1 MTILSTT
8 MAHPSISS
16 DVLCKTTTLEAANA
30 ASSPVFPIL
39 REDDVTSSLA
49 NSIGLTSLSSSNGS
63 CYTLAIELLKNSA
76 HIPNTLG
83 SPGTLMI
90 IPQSLGKNDHQY
102 EAIVVNRQGEPSVY
116 NLKRFVSGWMIGNQT
131 TVYKTFADVT
141 TQLLS
146 GMEDLIGNSHGIPF
160 FTSSQIQAVLLK
172 LSQKEPGTY
181 VVFSHEP
188 LKEHVIDGLNV
199 SAMKR
204 NIIAWV
210 NQEGNLEH
218 AHFHFDPSKIFWL
231 NGGPQLS
238 QETEVLKDKT
248 LQGLIEAKIENSL
261 QKKGWAKALKLDA

>member
-30 ASSPVFPIL
+30 ASSAVFPIL

-49 NSIGLTSLSSSNGS
+49 NAIGSTHLSTSSGS
-63 CYTLAIELLKNSA
+63 CFTHAIELLKNSA
-76 HIPNTLG
+76 HIANTLG
-83 SPGTLMI
+83 SPGTMMI
-90 IPQSLGKNDHQY
+90 IPQSLGKDDHQY

-116 NLKRFVSGWMIGNQT
+116 TLKRFVSGWMIGKQL

-141 TQLLS
+141 AHLLA
-146 GMEDLIGNSHGIPF
+146 GMEDLIGNSYGIPF
-160 FTSSQIQAVLLK
+160 FTSSQIHAVLLK

-181 VVFSHEP
+181 VALAHEP
-188 LKEHVIDGLNV
+188 LQEHIIDGLNV

-204 NIIAWV
+204 NVIAWV

-218 AHFHFDPSKIFWL
+218 AHFHFDPSKIYWF

-238 QETEVLKDKT
+238 QEGEVLKDKT
-248 LQGLIEAKIENSL
+248 LQGLIETKIENSL
-261 QKKGWAKALKLDA
+261 QKKGWAKALSLDA